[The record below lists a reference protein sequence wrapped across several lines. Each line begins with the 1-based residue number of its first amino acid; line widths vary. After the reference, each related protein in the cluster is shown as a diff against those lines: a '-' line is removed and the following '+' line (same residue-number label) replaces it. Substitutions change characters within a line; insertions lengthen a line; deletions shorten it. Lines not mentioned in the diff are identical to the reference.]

1 MTNSL
6 KRFWETETLRTDN
19 VEPEVLGNDFLR
31 GIEFIDGHYQIP
43 LPWKRDIADIPDR
56 FSLSFNR
63 LKLLQ
68 CRLLK
73 RPELLR
79 EYDNV
84 IKDQLAK
91 GIVESVNQAVLNA
104 ANDNCNPI
112 HYLPHHAIVRQDR
125 QTTKIRVVYDGSAKE
140 KGQSLSLNDCL
151 HTGPNYIPLLFD
163 ILIRFRSYPVA
174 VTADIEKAFLMVH
187 IAEKDQDS
195 LRFL

>member
-1 MTNSL
+1 MKIGEKGPIAISSRLGWLLLGPIESTAVANLVSSHMIVTQGIDNNETHLNNDQLAVLL
-6 KRFWETETLRTDN
+6 KRFWETETVGTDDG
-19 VEPEVLGNDFLR
+19 EPEILDNDFLR

-43 LPWKRDIADIPDR
+43 LPWKKDIVDIPDH

-84 IKDQLAK
+84 IKDQLTK
-91 GIVESVNQAVLNA
+91 GIIESVKQPVLNVA
-104 ANDNCNPI
+104 DNCNSI

-125 QTTKIRVVYDGSAKE
+125 QTTKI
-140 KGQSLSLNDCL
+140 
-151 HTGPNYIPLLFD
+151 
-163 ILIRFRSYPVA
+163 
-174 VTADIEKAFLMVH
+174 
-187 IAEKDQDS
+187 
-195 LRFL
+195 